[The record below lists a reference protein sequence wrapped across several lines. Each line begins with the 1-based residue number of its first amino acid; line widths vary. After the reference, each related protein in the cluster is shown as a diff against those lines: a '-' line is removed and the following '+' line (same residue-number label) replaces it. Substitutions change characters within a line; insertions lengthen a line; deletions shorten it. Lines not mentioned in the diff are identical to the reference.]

1 MEFTSFYNYARSDL
15 KCLKIQ
21 SFEKNHTLYTLHFK
35 QDALNPNALSL
46 QYKSLK
52 HYYFKENDT
61 LLLCH
66 LEGKIILFHNLTQK
80 EDNFKEAK
88 IKHCIF
94 LCFLGIFALL
104 FALFTAI
111 NAFALLYLILLS
123 ANLILLVLAFINLGL
138 LFKQIRILKTSKQSE
153 IEDFLKQ
160 NLSKNSA

>member
-21 SFEKNHTLYTLHFK
+21 SFEKNHTLYALHFK

-52 HYYFKENDT
+52 YYHFKENDT

-111 NAFALLYLILLS
+111 
-123 ANLILLVLAFINLGL
+123 LLVLAFINLGL

>member
-15 KCLKIQ
+15 RFITLKSVEI
-21 SFEKNHTLYTLHFK
+21 NHPLYTLNSK
-35 QDALNPNALSL
+35 QDTLNSNAESFN
-46 QYKSLK
+46 YTSKKSY
-52 HYYFKENDT
+52 HFKENDKI
-61 LLLCH
+61 LLCN
-66 LEGKIILFHNLTQK
+66 LGSKIILFHNLTQK

-104 FALFTAI
+104 FALFAAI

-123 ANLILLVLAFINLGL
+123 ANLILLVLGLINLGL